1 MGMDG
6 IIDPIIRIDQPIV
19 ISSEDPCVEFS
30 KPEDIISLDERD
42 DKSSDT
48 NSSSLSSII
57 AEENGIGKQL
67 KSCLIFKYNII
78 TCFVCLNDTIYS
90 LLNIHVVFFNV
101 ERHSSP
107 TNCILNTV
115 DGLLPLVD
123 DVQNRLQ
130 QLNLEHKVKK
140 NQ

>member
-19 ISSEDPCVEFS
+19 ISSEDPCIEFS

-67 KSCLIFKYNII
+67 KSCLIFNNHII
-78 TCFVCLNDTIYS
+78 TCFVCLNKYYLFIIKYS
-90 LLNIHVVFFNV
+90 CCYIF
-101 ERHSSP
+101 
-107 TNCILNTV
+107 
-115 DGLLPLVD
+115 
-123 DVQNRLQ
+123 
-130 QLNLEHKVKK
+130 
-140 NQ
+140 